1 MYQTYHV
8 CTTKYK
14 SHPGRSVESLQQE
27 MFILEF
33 FLGLLTK
40 RLSIIFQAMRLITK
54 KASFL
59 FFVGIDSRD
68 YFLKDS
74 YESSCVLLGSLYG
87 CISISASCLLCQSSL
102 CLRPRIF
109 TYFQKQLVY
118 FCMCTLRFIP
128 TILIANYINPLQ

>member
-14 SHPGRSVESLQQE
+14 SHPGRSVKSLQQE

-68 YFLKDS
+68 YFLKGS
-74 YESSCVLLGSLYG
+74 YEASCVLLGSLYG
-87 CISISASCLLCQSSL
+87 CISILSSL
-102 CLRPRIF
+102 SIISLSQALVFLPTSKNNLF
-109 TYFQKQLVY
+109 TFVCVLCVLSLPSSLQ
-118 FCMCTLRFIP
+118 
-128 TILIANYINPLQ
+128 TI